1 MTYGP
6 YEMNVIVKLFGTL
19 GRNLSGYNHERGM
32 DVQIRDGAMV
42 RDILAHLEI
51 QGVKGLIVAAEGR
64 LLKPEDELESGGSI
78 QIFQSVFGG

>member
-1 MTYGP
+1 MK
-6 YEMNVIVKLFGTL
+6 VIVKLFGTL
-19 GRNLSGYNHERGM
+19 GQSLPGYDHERGM
-32 DVQIRDGAMV
+32 DVQIRDGATV

-64 LLKPEDELESGGSI
+64 LLKPENELESGSSV